1 VAQQSSIFGPVFP
14 TEAEPPAPAP
24 SAPGGPLQLPPSS
37 IFGGPATD
45 EQLAQRVGEARTASP
60 DTAARIWTLQQK
72 TGLPG
77 PVIADHLD
85 EIEREVA
92 QRNFDAAKFRRESPH
107 LAAWLQEDE
116 QQAAI
121 ANDDLANLG
130 LLEWLVTAPQRAFA
144 RGQAQVELS
153 QLRTRMLFGTP
164 LTAAEHRRLAELK
177 TAMGA
182 GGELGVGDA
191 WFRKA
196 VTGTSELLPIL
207 WGGTLKGAERAA
219 IAGPTAG
226 TMAAIGAPLTGPA
239 TIFTVPAMT
248 GGGVA
253 AGFLAGGVEF
263 GFQLEA
269 GLAYD
274 EFLDVKDELGHTIDP
289 EVARVAAIGVGV
301 VNSALEAYGLG
312 KLAALLPGGKQV
324 VAAFARPAVKAALRS
339 PTVRAALAKAAKAY
353 TGNLTLETA
362 VELVQE
368 LSTIL
373 GGEAA
378 KAASGVEGA
387 TGEEVAG
394 RLSETAVQSALSFTL
409 LSAVGPAAGVR
420 GDLRAARQAEHNQ
433 TFFTA
438 LGEGVAQSKTAGRS
452 PDAVQSFLAKATKDG
467 PLADV
472 YAPVESW
479 TTYWQSQ
486 NLDPAEMATEV
497 TGDSEAYARAVREG
511 TDLVIPTARYAAKL
525 AGTEH
530 NAFFAQELRTDP
542 NAPNFREAKAI
553 RAAVEARMKAAA
565 AEAEQTPDASAA
577 RQALLTQLEA
587 KGLAPDEAARVADL
601 HGSIVGAIGERA
613 GRPEAELVADYP
625 IAVTRP
631 GFEGFETTEPM
642 GGIPPSTAPATET
655 PEQRGA
661 RRAGHY
667 AALTRS
673 IVRDAVAQ
681 DPNVDVEALQD
692 QIAFRLAMHEA
703 GQESLAA
710 SGEDPGNLLRAVAAE
725 GGLWWDPRTEGER
738 GEVEDLM
745 ARGVDSRQ
753 RASVLDPRT
762 GKRRVVGAQ
771 TWRGVAGVFKEG
783 GKSPDAMLEALR
795 QDPRFEHLT
804 DFHDLFDALGRAL
817 SERAVQVDPNRFPGT
832 EDLASQLGIRLGER
846 WWEQTGRRRTA
857 TAEDVAAGEAGEVG
871 DAVETGE
878 GDTSFDFSQG
888 AVEDPA
894 LVAARAAREEARAK
908 VDQVVEAID
917 RDTRASHVGQMWGGP
932 APQAASLGELEGNEA
947 YRTARDAYKS
957 ADARVQRLEREARR
971 AARRPRPAAAA
982 APDAA
987 TTARATE
994 IREAIRSAPPSAD
1007 TELAQS
1013 PGPKRA
1019 IPQAAIDALETIR
1032 KHGFDVELY
1041 DDEERVWLLSDATPS
1056 DRGRGF
1062 GRQRERRPPA
1072 AAVKALA
1079 VINTLPEQDVIRL
1092 ITGDTAGE
1100 TELAQGPADAALAV
1114 EDVAALDAMVPKV
1127 AEAGQFPRRRD
1138 LKLRMQEL
1146 VQQAAKDAGITL
1158 DASTPEGQAYLTSI
1172 ALRDVLTALEANSN
1186 AVGWYDEK
1194 TRQALAVAALIYPE
1208 LNTDENA
1215 RFAFTYA
1222 LAVFSNGVAVEKNF
1236 QLADDAYA
1244 KYRRT
1249 GKMPTNTGIG
1259 TAKKQMRVATEL
1271 FNEKVAQ
1278 WGLPTFR
1285 QFMVSQ
1291 FTVSELRR
1299 LGLDASGEAA
1309 ETEVRGAAVIGPKV
1323 GNGFFSNLNGF
1334 FDALTMD
1341 RWLLRTWGR
1350 WTGQLF
1356 YDTTV
1361 LVPAGRTRLEAAL
1374 ARMLAQAPAQARVFS
1389 DIVDMDLAAI
1399 TTDEQFDTLAQD
1411 IRKASEKPALRDRMS
1426 ATAIG
1431 DEVRRAGNN
1440 LGAHLDGQKETPENP
1455 VERAQIRAVFSEVL
1469 AQLHQVGYAGMTI
1482 ADLQALLWYAERRLY
1497 DAGTS
1502 EEDVSAGYEDLEA
1515 PDYANAASNLARSK
1529 GISDAAINGAVA
1541 GETARRGQPAQ
1552 RPGTGGRGPGAAQA
1566 AQHGAGT
1573 AGQAAR
1579 RGFTPAEREAFLA
1592 RYAKPP
1598 HRRAVHLTPTLEREA
1613 RATLEYAQGRKG
1625 TRGQRGFIKFAGGR
1639 GPRRFEIGLLKTA
1652 DPSTL
1657 LHELGHFYLEVL
1669 GDLADGLAAQDPATL
1684 SDTQQRLVA
1693 DYQAFLQFLG
1703 VESRDAI
1710 TTEHHEKFARAFEAY
1725 LYEGK
1730 APSVELRSAFAS
1742 FAAWLTRVYRS
1753 IRALDVELS
1762 PEVRQLFDR
1771 LAATDEAIAAAQSEA
1786 EVSPL
1791 FTDAESAG
1799 MTELEFAAY
1808 QDEVREAH
1816 DREHEI
1822 VRTKVLADLK
1832 RADQAW
1838 WTKAK
1843 DAMTATV
1850 TAELQQDPVYRAM
1863 SVMRT
1868 GAYPDGTPFVEGEDP
1883 PVPIKLSR
1891 ASLVAHYGKD
1901 ILARLPRPYL
1911 YAKDS
1916 GITADAAAEN
1926 FWFSSGDE
1934 LLKAIIE
1941 AVPFGEMVAREVD
1954 RRMTAEYG
1962 DIFTDGR
1969 LEAEAAA
1976 IVQGGEHRQRIVQAE
1991 LKALTKGLARS
2002 TIPSAAVLNEA
2013 ARRQVAATKIRDLRP
2028 GLHLQAARR
2037 ASKQAFE
2044 LMATGQDRAGAV
2056 RAKLQELINLALYRE
2071 ARDTLERVE
2080 SMRRTMRGYRS
2091 TTARQRFGK
2100 AGADYLTQIDAL
2112 LDRYELARVTQKEL
2126 AGRVTLAAFVDAQ
2139 QKADIPIEI
2148 PQTLLNEARRINY
2161 LDVPVGEFT
2170 DVYDAVEHL
2179 ARLSRLKNEL
2189 LKAAKRRT
2197 FEEARDTLVGSILL
2211 HNDKQP
2217 TKVEF
2222 RPEDERRDFIND
2234 TFASHTKLAIHA
2246 RALDGFEDGGEM
2258 WEQIIRPIN
2267 EAGDAEAVMRED
2279 AITRMAA
2286 LFKQAYPGLE
2296 LGRLNRK
2303 LFIKEIGTSLSK
2315 EGRLLV
2321 ALNWGNEDNRQRL
2334 LNDPKR
2340 QWNAAQIQAILETLD
2355 RRDWEFVQGVW
2366 DYVDSFWPAI
2376 EAKQKRVVG
2385 LAPEKVVATPV
2396 DTKFGQFRGGYF
2408 PINYDGRLVARAGVL
2423 KETGEAT
2430 LKTFAAYVSATT
2442 RRGHT
2447 QARIDNV
2454 KMAVRLDFSVL
2465 FNHVDQ
2471 VIHDLTHH
2479 EMLIDVNRLL
2489 EDRDVQAA
2497 IVDTRGH
2504 QVYRQFVNG
2513 LEDIAMGAA
2522 PAKNWGERAANFAR
2536 GGTQVALLGLNFWT
2550 ALQQPLGLFNGMF
2563 QVGPKWVIRGMKRWL
2578 RDAAT
2583 MQSTLQWIHTKSAF
2597 MKDRATGGATQDL
2610 QDLRATLS
2618 RPNSYF
2624 DVLVRTATKDK
2635 VTQQNILNS
2644 FLWHITQA
2652 QKIADVP
2659 TWIGAYE
2666 KHMAQGDQTLSV
2678 EALEARAV
2686 ALADQAV
2693 RDAQGSGRI
2702 SDLAQV
2708 QRGGPIFKLF
2718 MTFYSYGNVLFNQ
2731 TVEAYGRTEPSLK
2744 RPGNAAA
2751 FIGHLSLLYAFPA
2764 LGLVVM
2770 SRALGRSGGEDDDE
2784 PVVVEFGKEMLSAAL
2799 NTMIVV
2805 REFGGLLQEGVR
2817 GYAGPAGT
2825 RIFQQGYA
2833 LVRQI
2838 EQGEVDEGLVGAAT
2852 NVAGIIFRFPA
2863 TQVQRTVE
2871 GFMALQE
2878 GRTRNPAALLVGPP
2892 RD

>member
-1 VAQQSSIFGPVFP
+1 MAPGGFQFPPSRIFGPPVD
-14 TEAEPPAPAP
+14 
-24 SAPGGPLQLPPSS
+24 
-37 IFGGPATD
+37 D
-45 EQLAQRVGEARTASP
+45 EQLARRVGEARTASP
-60 DTAARIWTLQQK
+60 DTAARIWELQRR

-77 PVIADHLD
+77 AVIGDHLE
-85 EIEREVA
+85 EIEREA
-92 QRNFDAAKFRRESPH
+92 ASRDFDAAKFRRESPY

-121 ANDDLANLG
+121 ANDDLANMG
-130 LLEWLVTAPQRAFA
+130 LLEWLVTAPERAF
-144 RGQAQVELS
+144 RRSQAQVELA
-153 QLRTRMLFGTP
+153 QLRTRSLFGPP
-164 LTAAEHRRLAELK
+164 LTDWEHRRLAELK
-177 TAMGA
+177 RAMGA
-182 GGELGVGDA
+182 GGALGVGDS
-191 WFRKA
+191 WFRGA
-196 VTGTSELLPIL
+196 VTGAAEQLPIL
-207 WGGTLKGAERAA
+207 WGSTLKGAERAA
-219 IAGPTAG
+219 IAGPAAG
-226 TMAAIGAPLTGPA
+226 TMAAIAAPLTGPA
-239 TIFTVPAMT
+239 TPFTVPAMT
-248 GGGVA
+248 AGGVA
-253 AGFLAGGVEF
+253 AGVLAGGVEF

-274 EFLDVKDELGHTIDP
+274 EFLEVTDELGRTIDP
-289 EVARVAAIGVGV
+289 EVARVAAIATGAINAG
-301 VNSALEAYGLG
+301 LEAWGFERFLRLFPGMKSLLG
-312 KLAALLPGGKQV
+312 TV
-324 VAAFARPAVKAALRS
+324 SRPAVKEALRS
-339 PTVRAALAKAAKAY
+339 ATVRAALAKAAKAY

-362 VELVQE
+362 VELAQE
-368 LSTIL
+368 FGTIL
-373 GGEAA
+373 SGEAA

-387 TGEEVAG
+387 SAEDIAA
-394 RLSETAVQSALSFTL
+394 RLKATAVQSAQSFTL
-409 LSAVGPAAGVR
+409 LSAIGPTLGVR
-420 GDLRAARQAEHNQ
+420 SDVVAARQAEHNQ

-438 LGEGVAQSKTAGRS
+438 LGEGVAQSKTAARNAN
-452 PDAVQSFLAKATKDG
+452 AVQNFLATATKDG
-467 PLADV
+467 PLAHV
-472 YAPVESW
+472 YAPVDTW
-479 TTYWQSQ
+479 TTYWQSK
-486 NLDPAEMATEV
+486 NLDPAAMATEL
-497 TGDSEAYARAVREG
+497 TGDSEAYARARREG

-525 AGTEH
+525 AGTAH
-530 NAFFAQELRTDP
+530 NAFFAQELRTGP
-542 NAPNFREAKAI
+542 EQPNFREAKAM
-553 RAAVEARMKAAA
+553 RAAVEARMTAAA
-565 AEAEQTPDASAA
+565 AEAGTTAAAASPA
-577 RQALLTQLEA
+577 RQALVTQLEA
-587 KGLAPDEAARVADL
+587 AGVAPDEAARVADL
-601 HGSIVGAIGERA
+601 HGAIVGTIGARA
-613 GRPEAELVADYP
+613 GQSEAQLVEDYP

-631 GFEGFETTEPM
+631 GFEGFNV
-642 GGIPPSTAPATET
+642 TALP
-655 PEQRGA
+655 
-661 RRAGHY
+661 
-667 AALTRS
+667 
-673 IVRDAVAQ
+673 
-681 DPNVDVEALQD
+681 
-692 QIAFRLAMHEA
+692 
-703 GQESLAA
+703 
-710 SGEDPGNLLRAVAAE
+710 
-725 GGLWWDPRTEGER
+725 
-738 GEVEDLM
+738 
-745 ARGVDSRQ
+745 
-753 RASVLDPRT
+753 
-762 GKRRVVGAQ
+762 K
-771 TWRGVAGVFKEG
+771 
-783 GKSPDAMLEALR
+783 
-795 QDPRFEHLT
+795 
-804 DFHDLFDALGRAL
+804 
-817 SERAVQVDPNRFPGT
+817 
-832 EDLASQLGIRLGER
+832 
-846 WWEQTGRRRTA
+846 
-857 TAEDVAAGEAGEVG
+857 
-871 DAVETGE
+871 
-878 GDTSFDFSQG
+878 
-888 AVEDPA
+888 
-894 LVAARAAREEARAK
+894 EEA
-908 VDQVVEAID
+908 V
-917 RDTRASHVGQMWGGP
+917 TP
-932 APQAASLGELEGNEA
+932 
-947 YRTARDAYKS
+947 
-957 ADARVQRLEREARR
+957 
-971 AARRPRPAAAA
+971 
-982 APDAA
+982 PDAA
-987 TTARATE
+987 TTTLEQGGVEEVRSVAPQDAETALAWDYLKATAPDDFAYARATNQ
-994 IREAIRSAPPSAD
+994 IPVVPVDVPREEVEAVVAEFRATRAAD
-1007 TELAQS
+1007 
-1013 PGPKRA
+1013 
-1019 IPQAAIDALETIR
+1019 
-1032 KHGFDVELY
+1032 
-1041 DDEERVWLLSDATPS
+1041 
-1056 DRGRGF
+1056 
-1062 GRQRERRPPA
+1062 PA
-1072 AAVKALA
+1072 DL
-1079 VINTLPEQDVIRL
+1079 NP
-1092 ITGDTAGE
+1092 
-1100 TELAQGPADAALAV
+1100 QGPSG
-1114 EDVAALDAMVPKV
+1114 P
-1127 AEAGQFPRRRD
+1127 
-1138 LKLRMQEL
+1138 
-1146 VQQAAKDAGITL
+1146 
-1158 DASTPEGQAYLTSI
+1158 
-1172 ALRDVLTALEANSN
+1172 
-1186 AVGWYDEK
+1186 
-1194 TRQALAVAALIYPE
+1194 
-1208 LNTDENA
+1208 
-1215 RFAFTYA
+1215 
-1222 LAVFSNGVAVEKNF
+1222 
-1236 QLADDAYA
+1236 
-1244 KYRRT
+1244 T
-1249 GKMPTNTGIG
+1249 G
-1259 TAKKQMRVATEL
+1259 
-1271 FNEKVAQ
+1271 
-1278 WGLPTFR
+1278 
-1285 QFMVSQ
+1285 
-1291 FTVSELRR
+1291 TV
-1299 LGLDASGEAA
+1299 
-1309 ETEVRGAAVIGPKV
+1309 VVH
-1323 GNGFFSNLNGF
+1323 
-1334 FDALTMD
+1334 
-1341 RWLLRTWGR
+1341 
-1350 WTGQLF
+1350 
-1356 YDTTV
+1356 Y
-1361 LVPAGRTRLEAAL
+1361 
-1374 ARMLAQAPAQARVFS
+1374 
-1389 DIVDMDLAAI
+1389 
-1399 TTDEQFDTLAQD
+1399 EQ
-1411 IRKASEKPALRDRMS
+1411 RK
-1426 ATAIG
+1426 
-1431 DEVRRAGNN
+1431 
-1440 LGAHLDGQKETPENP
+1440 
-1455 VERAQIRAVFSEVL
+1455 
-1469 AQLHQVGYAGMTI
+1469 
-1482 ADLQALLWYAERRLY
+1482 
-1497 DAGTS
+1497 
-1502 EEDVSAGYEDLEA
+1502 
-1515 PDYANAASNLARSK
+1515 
-1529 GISDAAINGAVA
+1529 
-1541 GETARRGQPAQ
+1541 
-1552 RPGTGGRGPGAAQA
+1552 GTGG
-1566 AQHGAGT
+1566 
-1573 AGQAAR
+1573 
-1579 RGFTPAEREAFLA
+1579 
-1592 RYAKPP
+1592 K
-1598 HRRAVHLTPTLEREA
+1598 
-1613 RATLEYAQGRKG
+1613 
-1625 TRGQRGFIKFAGGR
+1625 RGFISFPTGR
-1639 GPRRFEIGLLKTA
+1639 GPRRFQIGLLKTA

-2770 SRALGRSGGEDDDE
+2770 SRALGRTGGDEDDE
-2784 PVVVEFGKEMLSAAL
+2784 SFMVEFGKEMLSAAL
-2799 NTMIVV
+2799 NTMVGV
-2805 REFGGLLQEGVR
+2805 RELGGLLNEGVR

-2825 RIFQQGYA
+2825 RVVQAAYQLGQQ
-2833 LVRQI
+2833 I
-2838 EQGEVDEGLVGAAT
+2838 KQGEVDEGLVGAAT

-2878 GRTRNPAALLVGPP
+2878 GRTRNPAVLLIGPP